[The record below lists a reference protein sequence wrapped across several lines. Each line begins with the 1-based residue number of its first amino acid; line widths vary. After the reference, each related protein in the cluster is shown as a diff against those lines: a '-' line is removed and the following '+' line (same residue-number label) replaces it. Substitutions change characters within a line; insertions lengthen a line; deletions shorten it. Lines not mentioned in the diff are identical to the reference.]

1 MSAKY
6 LAPYFGTSLY
16 VWSAVMAATLMA
28 LALGYF
34 YGGLLSEKNNKQII
48 LFRLAIAGGLLMML
62 MPFSIRVSLAI
73 FGYADL
79 IYAVIA
85 SSIVLI
91 TPPLFIMGAISPL
104 IISIVSE
111 NALEKAGLISG
122 RIYAISTLGGILFT
136 FLFGFYIIPNYGLK
150 IPSFITGFLF
160 VLLPLFLIIKKEKK
174 YTVPLW
180 LLFGLA
186 ISAYYTFKT
195 KDNAYINVLS
205 KKEGMYGQVMVADF
219 KNKNNVTERILLANN
234 YVQTYKS
241 TDTSLNRY
249 FDIHQSMFNIISNNF
264 AKESNILSLGLGGGI
279 ITQKLYEKG
288 YQHIEAC
295 ELDKYIYEAAVKY
308 FGFSEKIKVSIDDAR
323 HYINLLQHHYDI
335 LIIDVFKGEEPASHV
350 ITLQSLEKIKKH
362 LNNNALLIFNTAG
375 YLESNLGKGNKSLIN
390 TLQHADFKVAIMP
403 QGYNIN
409 IEDQRNLLVIA
420 SLSEVKIV
428 EAKKYF
434 TEKEINLN
442 NLNLASAAILS
453 DEIPNTEKLFAASAM
468 QWRRLNFKYAL
479 IMFDN

>member
-1 MSAKY
+1 
-6 LAPYFGTSLY
+6 
-16 VWSAVMAATLMA
+16 
-28 LALGYF
+28 
-34 YGGLLSEKNNKQII
+34 
-48 LFRLAIAGGLLMML
+48 
-62 MPFSIRVSLAI
+62 
-73 FGYADL
+73 
-79 IYAVIA
+79 
-85 SSIVLI
+85 
-91 TPPLFIMGAISPL
+91 
-104 IISIVSE
+104 
-111 NALEKAGLISG
+111 
-122 RIYAISTLGGILFT
+122 
-136 FLFGFYIIPNYGLK
+136 
-150 IPSFITGFLF
+150 
-160 VLLPLFLIIKKEKK
+160 
-174 YTVPLW
+174 
-180 LLFGLA
+180 
-186 ISAYYTFKT
+186 
-195 KDNAYINVLS
+195 
-205 KKEGMYGQVMVADF
+205 
-219 KNKNNVTERILLANN
+219 
-234 YVQTYKS
+234 
-241 TDTSLNRY
+241 
-249 FDIHQSMFNIISNNF
+249 
-264 AKESNILSLGLGGGI
+264 LGLGGGI

-323 HYINLLQHHYDI
+323 HYINLLQHNYDI

-362 LNNNALLIFNTAG
+362 LNNNALLVFNTAG

-390 TLQHADFKVAIMP
+390 TLQHAGFKVAIMP

-420 SLSEVKIV
+420 SLSEAKIV

-442 NLNLASAAILS
+442 NIDLASAAILS